1 MRASSSPAPRLLLSV
16 GHISLCCKILETVN
30 DFSRYQKMESVVES
44 FSVVDSMPMIAGEA
58 EDTGH
63 LITSTA
69 NHVTNTT
76 DHIIAS
82 SDSVPMIASVDS
94 DIRNSETIQTNGDPS
109 QILASDKSDESAD
122 QIVADGMAQII
133 ATSEGTHLITGGGSD
148 DHGTTQ
154 IITTPD
160 GTQIFTSEA
169 GHIITSDTG
178 QLMGHEHHIFG
189 DDGREIITGEPGH
202 IIMNHDGS
210 IATSD
215 NGNILHTGGQVIT
228 ENGKAHILSADGEVI
243 AVDSSL
249 LDGAHRL
256 QEHVT
261 QVTEDAPADEESGG
275 HDTVLQQIK
284 KEPDDDGESSTIQIR
299 VNASSPRKKEAPQ
312 LSDEGDDPS
321 KTVTELIISD
331 RSAKYARV
339 DRDDPRSRL
348 HFVKYM
354 KREGKTIKIWECG
367 ICGKEFMHQYTL
379 MRHLPTHTDERN
391 FRCNQCGKAFRQ
403 MSTLSQHKATHS
415 ESRPYVCD
423 ICQKT
428 FSRVSTLIS
437 HKKTHTEEKQHRC
450 HICGKAFH
458 QKGNLK
464 NHLFTHTNERP
475 YKCDICGRGFN
486 QSSNLQCH
494 KAKSHAD
501 GTLNYHYVTDKY
513 KCNYCDH
520 TFARR
525 AQLRQHEEYK
535 HGVRNLHGSRMLSG
549 SGSRMTTS
557 NNALLR
563 KRKIGNVRIIQ
574 LPNGDRTFQEIGG
587 NEVLPRQRKM
597 KPKSNVKN
605 GILIEPIDT
614 KAMHRALAAGRT
626 PFALLKPSKGVPVV
640 VKVQFALGSK
650 HMLVPA
656 TASELR
662 SAGKFTVSSQQS
674 GTKAVQIKVPVV
686 ATVVQRID
694 SDGQVH
700 MDIEAPTEDDD
711 GVESI
716 GLNTDNSVAEQQ
728 EQDTK
733 APSEPSTSVISTAEG
748 DVQVSQQL
756 VINPAVV
763 RPSITEPVME
773 GEEEDEHSMD
783 SSMPHADEG
792 IIIGDVSGGE
802 AMDFK
807 IDQDTTIAA
816 GTSEGN
822 EGINSVDLLATAVNL
837 VSQAQLSKDGM
848 TGMEGI
854 QYLRQ
859 MNLGEYEVVPPDHA
873 QATHIMNQ
881 HGHIEQIKMV
891 DESSAVT
898 MDQANISALMDA
910 LQSAGYH
917 LGAGNQQIIINADG
931 NAMVV
936 DQQQVQMVI
945 DGNMEG
951 VISSD
956 AVVSETVDPS
966 SVNLVVHEVPEGI
979 QANDGEGAS

>member
-1 MRASSSPAPRLLLSV
+1 
-16 GHISLCCKILETVN
+16 
-30 DFSRYQKMESVVES
+30 MESVVES
-44 FSVVDSMPMIAGEA
+44 FSVVDSMPMITEEP
-58 EDTGH
+58 EDAGH
-63 LITSTA
+63 LITTST
-69 NHVTNTT
+69 NHVNDTT
-76 DHIIAS
+76 DHIITS
-82 SDSVPMIASVDS
+82 SDNVPIITSVNSN
-94 DIRNSETIQTNGDPS
+94 IRNEDAQTNG
-109 QILASDKSDESAD
+109 ESTRVLTSSKTIGSTD

-133 ATSEGTHLITGGGSD
+133 TTSEGTHILTDSGGESP
-148 DHGTTQ
+148 GTTQ
-154 IITTPD
+154 IITSD
-160 GTQIFTSEA
+160 GAQIFTSES
-169 GHIITSDTG
+169 GQIISDTG
-178 QLMGHEHHIFG
+178 QLMGHEHHIFS
-189 DDGREIITGEPGH
+189 DADGEIMAAEPSH

-210 IATSD
+210 IATDSS
-215 NGNILHTGGQVIT
+215 GNILHTGGQVIT
-228 ENGKAHILSADGEVI
+228 ENGKAHILSADGEMI
-243 AVDSSL
+243 ALDSSL
-249 LDGAHRL
+249 LEGAHRL
-256 QEHVT
+256 QEHVE
-261 QVTEDAPADEESGG
+261 VIEDSTGVDESEAR
-275 HDTVLQQIK
+275 DALLRRIK
-284 KEPDDDGESSTIQIR
+284 KEPEDGESATIQIR
-299 VNASSPRKKEAPQ
+299 VNAAAPRKKETAQ
-312 LSDEGDDPS
+312 LIDEDEDPLKVASDLMA
-321 KTVTELIISD
+321 TD
-331 RSAKYARV
+331 RSTKYTRV

-501 GTLNYHYVTDKY
+501 GTLNYQYVPDKY

-520 TFARR
+520 AFARR

-535 HGVRNLHGSRMLSG
+535 HGVRNLHGSRVLSG
-549 SGSRMTTS
+549 SGPRTVAIS
-557 NNALLR
+557 NNLLR

-574 LPNGDRTFQEIGG
+574 LPNGDRTFQEIGT
-587 NEVLPRQRKM
+587 EPLIKHKKM
-597 KPKSNVKN
+597 KHKSHVKS

-626 PFALLKPSKGVPVV
+626 PFALLKPTKGVPVV

-656 TASELR
+656 SANELR
-662 SAGKFTVSSQQS
+662 NAGKFTVSSQQC

-694 SDGQVH
+694 GDGQVH
-700 MDIEAPTEDDD
+700 MDIEAPAEDDD
-711 GVESI
+711 SDILTKQEELDSKSLPSPGTSGI
-716 GLNTDNSVAEQQ
+716 TVA
-728 EQDTK
+728 DDDVHVN
-733 APSEPSTSVISTAEG
+733 EP
-748 DVQVSQQL
+748 L
-756 VINPAVV
+756 VINPGVI
-763 RPSITEPVME
+763 RQSITEPVME
-773 GEEEDEHSMD
+773 GEEDDEHSID
-783 SSMPHADEG
+783 ASMHHADEG
-792 IIIGDVSGGE
+792 IIIGTVGGGE
-802 AMDFK
+802 PMSYA
-807 IDQDTTIAA
+807 IDQDAA
-816 GTSEGN
+816 ITAAATDEN
-822 EGINSVDLLATAVNL
+822 EGLNSVDLLATAVNL
-837 VSQAQLSKDGM
+837 VSQAQMSKDGM
-848 TGMEGI
+848 ASMEGI

-873 QATHIMNQ
+873 QATHVMNQ

-898 MDQANISALMDA
+898 MEQANISALMDA
-910 LQSAGYH
+910 LQNAGYH
-917 LGAGNQQIIINADG
+917 LGTGNQQIIINADG

-945 DGNMEG
+945 DGDMEG

-956 AVVSETVDPS
+956 GVVSEAVDP
-966 SVNLVVHEVPEGI
+966 SVNLVVHEVPESI
-979 QANDGEGAS
+979 ESDSEVAS